1 MFIPPHVR
9 VPPPR
14 LLGTAAIALV
24 LVALTFVHPHRSFAD
39 NPDAPTP
46 DTTSQGDQRLFTQT
60 GYRID
65 QDAFWTYFQSR
76 GGVATFGYPVS
87 RSFLFLGCQAQFF
100 QREVLQQCNNNDVS
114 TMNLLDD
121 QLLPYTQINGSVFPA
136 ADATMRKNTPPVTDP
151 NYSADILSFVT
162 ANAPDTFQGKP
173 VNFGQTFWRT
183 ITPDVAGTDDPT
195 TLGLMALEIWGAPT
209 SKPAVDPR
217 NPSFIYQRFQ
227 RGIMHYDAGCN
238 CTQGLLL
245 ADYLKSLITGNQL
258 PDDLASEAASSPLYR
273 SAAGAAAPTATDYT
287 SAFLPIGATAHA
299 HPEGNHVGRAG
310 AERDPQPAR
319 ARAQPGLRIE
329 HVPVERARHD
339 RARPQDRHRRRIPL
353 AENPVRV
360 AVYRGRRQGQVRLDG
375 GGSGGLGEREG
386 GREDHRPTR
395 LLSPTGRATARTRNG
410 PPDNYQDYD
419 DFVSAVVSRYRPGS
433 PIGTVDAVEIW
444 NEVNLTR
451 EWNDQPIGPQQAGD
465 YVRLLTG
472 AYKAA
477 HAANPGIIVI
487 SAGLSPTGVKNSS
500 AWDDAEYLQWLFDAG
515 LKGGVNYD
523 ALGAQANVQA
533 PQVDAPL
540 DSLASFGHPSF
551 YFRRIEMLRDEM
563 VKAGDADR
571 QIWLLEF
578 GWTAD
583 QVHPEY
589 AWYAISE
596 DQKAANIVKAFQF
609 ARQNWS
615 PWIGVMTVWTLSDPH
630 WTPNDEEYWWA
641 ITNPDGSPRP
651 ALTAILAA
659 RQAGQLASNG

>member
-1 MFIPPHVR
+1 LFNLPHLH

-14 LLGTAAIALV
+14 PIGTAAIALV

-39 NPDAPTP
+39 NPDAPTT
-46 DTTSQGDQRLFTQT
+46 DTSSQGDERLFPQT
-60 GYRID
+60 GFRID
-65 QDAFWTYFQSR
+65 RDAFWTYFQSR

-87 RSFLFLGCQAQFF
+87 QSFLFLGCQAQFF
-100 QREVLQQCNNNDVS
+100 QREVLQQCNNSNVS

-136 ADATMRKNTPPVTDP
+136 ADPTMRKNTPPVTDP

-162 ANAPDTFQGKP
+162 RNAPDTFQGKP
-173 VNFGQTFWRT
+173 VNFGQTFWST

-209 SKPAVDPR
+209 SKPAIDPR
-217 NPSFIYQRFQ
+217 NPNFIYERFQ
-227 RGIMHYDAGCN
+227 RGIMHYDTGCN

-245 ADYLKSLITGNQL
+245 ADYLKSVITGNQL
-258 PDDLASEAASSPLYR
+258 PDDLAAEAKSSPLYR
-273 SAAGAAAPTATDYT
+273 SAASAPAPSATDYT
-287 SAFLPIGATAHA
+287 RAFLPLGTTATPTPTAAPSVAPTPSVIPNPPELVPSPDYGLSMFLWKEPDTTARDLKTATDGGFRWQKTLFEWRYIEGA
-299 HPEGNHVGRAG
+299 GKGRFDWTEADRVVSASTKAG
-310 AERDPQPAR
+310 VKTIA
-319 ARAQPGLRIE
+319 
-329 HVPVERARHD
+329 
-339 RARPQDRHRRRIPL
+339 
-353 AENPVRV
+353 
-360 AVYRGRRQGQVRLDG
+360 RLDF
-375 GGSGGLGEREG
+375 
-386 GREDHRPTR
+386 
-395 LLSPTGRATARTRNG
+395 SPDWARTARTRNG
-410 PPDNYQDYD
+410 PPNNYQDYD

-451 EWNDQPIGPQQAGD
+451 EWNDQPINRQQAGD

-472 AYKAA
+472 AYTAA
-477 HAANPGIIVI
+477 HTANPNIIVI

-500 AWDDAEYLQWLFDAG
+500 AWDDAEYMQWLFDAG

-540 DSLASFGHPSF
+540 DSLANFGHPSF

-583 QVHPEY
+583 QVHPDY

-615 PWIGVMTVWTLSDPH
+615 PWIGVMTLWTLSDPH

-659 RQAGQLASNG
+659 RQAGQLGPSG